1 MRPRAACWHS
11 LRPGTPRSWQRS
23 SACRYCSRKPSSGGA
38 ACEPPSPTTATSAS
52 PTVTAP
58 RRLPLGVWITRQ
70 RQAHT
75 HGRLDTE
82 RIQQLDDSA

>member
-1 MRPRAACWHS
+1 M
-11 LRPGTPRSWQRS
+11 
-23 SACRYCSRKPSSGGA
+23 
-38 ACEPPSPTTATSAS
+38 
-52 PTVTAP
+52 
-58 RRLPLGVWITRQ
+58 WITRQ